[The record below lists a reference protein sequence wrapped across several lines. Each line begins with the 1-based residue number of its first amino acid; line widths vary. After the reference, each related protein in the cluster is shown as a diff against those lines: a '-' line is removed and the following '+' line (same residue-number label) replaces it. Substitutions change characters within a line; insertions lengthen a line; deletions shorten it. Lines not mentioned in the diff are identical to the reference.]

1 MDKYALMK
9 MFNHDRR
16 LQSYMYVVISVD
28 PETIIVEDYF
38 PTTNKFVEKYKKF
51 STPVPVPKY
60 WLGFSFI
67 SSEYY
72 ELDMNFYESELKGNQ
87 TKHPMIKSSYFS

>member
-38 PTTNKFVEKYKKF
+38 PTTNKFVENTRNFQLQYQ
-51 STPVPVPKY
+51 Y
-60 WLGFSFI
+60 QNIG
-67 SSEYY
+67 
-72 ELDMNFYESELKGNQ
+72 LDSV
-87 TKHPMIKSSYFS
+87 SYIQKIMSLI